1 MTHIV
6 LSEKV
11 IYMRIILS
19 ILILVIGFQS
29 WTKANDIRDFEIEGM
44 SIGDSLLNYFSEDE
58 IKENEKR
65 AYVQKNKFII
75 NGFYKHP
82 NFQIYDN
89 VQVTYKKKDKKY
101 LLYALEGKIYYKE
114 NIQEC
119 YLKKDLIV
127 EDISEAL
134 KDVAKK
140 FDAGGKKHE
149 ADKSGNSKSTVVEFW
164 FENGDLA
171 RVICTDWSKEL
182 ENKNYWDD
190 LSVILNDKEYADFL
204 MYEAYK

>member
-1 MTHIV
+1 MKITSYYIFKKI
-6 LSEKV
+6 LFTL
-11 IYMRIILS
+11 IIILN
-19 ILILVIGFQS
+19 LQS
-29 WTKANDIRDFEIEGM
+29 FSKADDISDFEIEGM

-190 LSVILNDKEYADFL
+190 LSVILNDKEYANFL

>member
-1 MTHIV
+1 MKITSLDIFKKI
-6 LSEKV
+6 LFTL
-11 IYMRIILS
+11 ITILS
-19 ILILVIGFQS
+19 LQS
-29 WTKANDIRDFEIEGM
+29 LANADDITDFEIEGM
-44 SIGDSLLNYFSEDE
+44 SIGDSLLNYFTEEE

-75 NGFYKHP
+75 NGFYKHS

-119 YLKKDLIV
+119 YSKKDLIV
-127 EDISEAL
+127 DDISDAL

-140 FDAGGKKHE
+140 LDAGSKKHE